1 MKLAPLRGIILDM
14 DGVLVDSEPF
24 ICEAAMEMFQQT
36 YGTRVQ
42 KEDFVPFVGAGE
54 DRFIGGVAE
63 KYGITLTLPRDKE
76 RTYAIYLDLIKGRLH
91 PLPGAGEFVRA
102 GRLRG
107 YKLALATSAD
117 RVKMLGNLQEIGIP
131 LDAFDA
137 VVTGDDVERKKPDPQ
152 IFLLAAR
159 RIGIGTEECLV
170 VEDAPSGIRAA
181 RAAGCRCLGI
191 LSSFAADALLE
202 AGADWTAANLAA
214 VPAGVLA

>member
-1 MKLAPLRGIILDM
+1 MKLAPLRGIIFDM

-36 YGTRVQ
+36 YGTRVH

-76 RTYAIYLDLIKGRLH
+76 RTYAIYLDRIKGRLR

-117 RVKMLGNLQEIGIP
+117 GVKMRGNLQEIGIP

-152 IFLLAAR
+152 IFLLAAQ
-159 RIGIGTEECLV
+159 RIGVGPEECLV
-170 VEDAPSGIRAA
+170 VEDAPNGVRAA

-191 LSSFAADALLE
+191 LSSFAADALLD